1 MKVLIAEDDRNIR
14 AGLEEILADEG
25 YETVVAEDGT
35 QALALFRSESPDFIC
50 LDIMM
55 PGVDGYEVCK
65 EIRRADAGVPTIFI
79 SAKSEE
85 VDKVVG
91 LELGAD
97 DFILKPF
104 GVREVLARIRAVTR
118 RCMARDRDESSHDPF
133 RMGDLEVLP
142 SELRARRGEQVI
154 DLGLR
159 DVKILRLL
167 HRMRGRVVDRTVLF
181 NECWGLSH
189 IANSRT
195 LDQHV
200 SQLRK
205 RIEHDPKSPRII
217 RTVHGV
223 GYRYEEGPA
232 FGKM

>member
-14 AGLEEILADEG
+14 AGLEEILRDEG
-25 YETVVAEDGT
+25 YETLAAADGT
-35 QALALFRSESPDFIC
+35 QALDLYRRESPDFIC

-55 PGVDGYEVCK
+55 PGVNGYDVCR
-65 EIRRADAGVPTIFI
+65 EIRRADPDVPIIII

-85 VDKVVG
+85 VDKVLG

-118 RCMARDRDESSHDPF
+118 RCMARERHAESRQPF
-133 RMGDLEVLP
+133 IMNDLRIFP
-142 SELRARRGEQVI
+142 AELRARRAGVVI
-154 DLGLR
+154 DLSLR
-159 DVKILRLL
+159 DVKILQLL
-167 HRMRGRVVDRTVLF
+167 YRMRGQVVDRSTLF
-181 NECWGLSH
+181 DQCWGLSH

-195 LDQHV
+195 LDQHI

-205 RIEHDPKSPRII
+205 RIEPDPKQPSII
-217 RTVHGV
+217 RTVHGA
-223 GYRYEEGPA
+223 GYRYDEQPEPQ
-232 FGKM
+232 